1 MTLNVRIGRE
11 QSEITSI
18 WALRGPLAGTCS
30 VIVISALTMTRFRP
44 APAVRGPRIHLLS
57 RRKRES

>member
-18 WALRGPLAGTCS
+18 WALRGNPLGPGLAVC
-30 VIVISALTMTRFRP
+30 
-44 APAVRGPRIHLLS
+44 VRGQGTMALYPHS
-57 RRKRES
+57 CA